1 MKTNILIRPDAGLL
15 TSARQPWIHSENP
28 TQDTEVIWFAPH
40 PLGVEIQLSLL
51 VSACI
56 SFLATVGTAQIETW
70 VLPKTPRFTPSLSRS
85 E

>member
-1 MKTNILIRPDAGLL
+1 MLVCLL
-15 TSARQPWIHSENP
+15 VHVSHGYTVRTPLKIQKLFG
-28 TQDTEVIWFAPH
+28 FAPH

-70 VLPKTPRFTPSLSRS
+70 VLPNTLRFTPSLSHS